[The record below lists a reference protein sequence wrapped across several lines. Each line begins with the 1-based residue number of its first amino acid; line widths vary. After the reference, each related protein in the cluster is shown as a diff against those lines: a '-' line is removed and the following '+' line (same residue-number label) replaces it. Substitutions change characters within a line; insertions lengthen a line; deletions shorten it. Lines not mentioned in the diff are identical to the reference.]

1 MNVSLV
7 FILLIFGAGLLLGR
21 RHPVLLASC
30 VALVLGVL
38 VSGNAFGDFV
48 RTLLLGAF
56 GLIT

>member
-1 MNVSLV
+1 MNVPLV
-7 FILLIFGAGLLLGR
+7 LLLMIFLAGLLLGR
-21 RHPVLLASC
+21 KHPVVLASC
-30 VALVLGVL
+30 VALALGVL